1 MKTLVT
7 GGGGQLATA
16 LEETR
21 PEGVSLRTCPIEEL
35 DLTVDESVRSVIDE
49 YAPELVI
56 NTAAYTAVDAAESD
70 RDMADMVNREGASS
84 IARHA
89 SRIGARMVQVSTD
102 FVFDG
107 TEATPRRPEDPTNP
121 VSVYGET
128 KRAGELAVREI
139 LGDKALI
146 VRTAWLYAACGSNF
160 VNTMLGIM
168 RERDEVRV
176 VSDQIGSPTWA
187 NSLASSIWCM
197 ADRKLSGTQ
206 HWTDSGVASWY
217 DFAVAIAEIGHQL
230 DLIET
235 MPSVIP
241 VTTKDFPT
249 PARRPAYSV
258 LDKTGTWSLLEGT
271 GCVPCAHW
279 RTNLYEMMKGL
290 TSV

>member
-16 LEETR
+16 LEATC
-21 PEGVSLRTCPIEEL
+21 PEGVSIRTCSITEL
-35 DLTVDESVRSVIDE
+35 DLTIDESVRSAIDE
-49 YAPELVI
+49 HTPELVI
-56 NTAAYTAVDAAESD
+56 NAAAYTAVDAAESD
-70 RDMADMVNREGASS
+70 GDMADMVNRRGAES

-89 SRIGARMVQVSTD
+89 RRIGARMVQVSTD

-107 TEATPRRPEDPTNP
+107 EEATPRRPEDPTNP

-128 KRAGELAVREI
+128 KRGGELAVVNV
-139 LGDKALI
+139 LGDDALI

-160 VNTMLGIM
+160 VHTMLRLM
-168 RERDEVRV
+168 RERDEIRV

-187 NSLASSIWCM
+187 NSLASAIWCM
-197 ADRKLSGTQ
+197 ADRGMVGMQ

-230 DLIET
+230 DLIENI
-235 MPSVIP
+235 PSVIP
-241 VTTKDFPT
+241 VTTKEFPT

-258 LDKTGTWSLLEGT
+258 LDKTRTWSLLEGT

-279 RTNLYEMMKGL
+279 RANLNEMMKGL